1 MTDVAQSSRLAC
13 VLLVSTLAACGG
25 KSFDVDPNPNGG
37 GTDQGGGSSQG
48 GSSAGSSRGG
58 TSGKA
63 GSAQGGSAQGGSAGA
78 ECAGFEDATPSYVQV
93 AIINR
98 TTAAIYLGQD
108 MVSCGVSP
116 LFRVSDF
123 AGDILQPPG
132 SCSGSCQS
140 LIDNGPMGCLA
151 NCAFPSAI
159 ALQPGETLYTSWDGL
174 FQVERQMPMQCVPSS
189 YNVATCQQTRQVPP
203 GPFEFSAVAGRSIDC
218 KATSGGACAAC
229 TPTPGGAGGCS
240 TPGALI
246 SGQMLNTVTNVQL
259 DASYG
264 VYGNP
269 PPAPAPLPLPNPG
282 GSSGDAIALRTVE
295 LVFTE

>member
-1 MTDVAQSSRLAC
+1 MPGVAQSSRLAC
-13 VLLVSTLAACGG
+13 VLLVSALAACGG
-25 KSFDVDPNPNGG
+25 KSFEVDPSPNGG
-37 GTDQGGGSSQG
+37 GSNQGGSNQG

-58 TSGKA
+58 TSNWA
-63 GSAQGGSAQGGSAGA
+63 GASTGGTSQGGRAGA
-78 ECAGFEDATPSYVQV
+78 ECAGFEDGAPSYVQV
-93 AIINR
+93 AIINK

-108 MVSCGVSP
+108 MANCGVSP
-116 LFRVSDF
+116 LFRVSDS
-123 AGDILQPPG
+123 AGAILQPPS

-140 LIDNGPMGCLA
+140 FIDNGPMGCLA

-174 FQVERQMPMQCVPSS
+174 FQVERQLPMQCIASS
-189 YNVATCQQTRQVPP
+189 YNVATCQQTKQVLP
-203 GPFEFSAVAGRSIDC
+203 GAFEFSAVAGRSVDC

-246 SGQMLNTVTNVQL
+246 SGQMLSTFTHVQL

-269 PPAPAPLPLPNPG
+269 PPAPAPLPLPPG
-282 GSSGDAIALRTVE
+282 GSADPITQRTVE